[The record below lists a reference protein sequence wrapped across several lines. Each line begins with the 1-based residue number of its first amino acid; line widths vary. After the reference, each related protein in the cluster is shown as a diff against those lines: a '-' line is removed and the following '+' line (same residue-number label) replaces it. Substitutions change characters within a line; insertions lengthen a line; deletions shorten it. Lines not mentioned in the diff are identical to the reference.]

1 MSKPGEK
8 ALQAMKE
15 LDKTVAVFK
24 KPAVP
29 KTKKEKKIIL
39 NEETYLEVCNYVTF
53 TLAMPFCNPYS

>member
-15 LDKTVAVFK
+15 LDKSVSVFK
-24 KPAVP
+24 KPVVP

-39 NEETYLEVCNYVTF
+39 NEETYLEVCFIYF
-53 TLAMPFCNPYS
+53 E